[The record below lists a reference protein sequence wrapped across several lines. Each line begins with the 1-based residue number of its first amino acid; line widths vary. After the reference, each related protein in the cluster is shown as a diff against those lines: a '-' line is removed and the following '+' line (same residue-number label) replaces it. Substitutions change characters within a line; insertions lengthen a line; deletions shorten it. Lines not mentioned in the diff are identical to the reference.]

1 MLNEQ
6 ASIFSKRNSK
16 STAIFTTK
24 PRSKFKVYVDDSSQD
39 DNLFVPKSFT
49 DKYRS
54 LAERSNSTDD
64 IRKDIYNNDSNQV
77 YITNLPNECLYYIFM
92 LCDDLSTKC
101 NITQVCK
108 KWRLLMLNS
117 SNVRTRTRRM

>member
-1 MLNEQ
+1 MLSEQ
-6 ASIFSKRNSK
+6 ASVFNKRNSK
-16 STAIFTTK
+16 STIFTTK

-39 DNLFVPKSFT
+39 DNLFVPKSIT

-64 IRKDIYNNDSNQV
+64 IRKDIYNNQV

-117 SNVRTRTRRM
+117 SNVRTIRRM